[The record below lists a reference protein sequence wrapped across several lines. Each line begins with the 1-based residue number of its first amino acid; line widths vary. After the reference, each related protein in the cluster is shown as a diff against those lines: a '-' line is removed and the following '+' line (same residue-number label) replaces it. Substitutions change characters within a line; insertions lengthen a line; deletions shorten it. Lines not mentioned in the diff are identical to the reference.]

1 MKSGDFDEMVQAR
14 LVNNTAPW
22 PMAVSELDDFYKAAE
37 IMGLVETVPGEP
49 STHRNTPLGEAINLH
64 LLMAFLGIFEA
75 SEVPW
80 VLEDNGLIDEAE
92 FEWMLSLLGDDGV
105 DHAVLRPAVRRAYTR
120 AMKEG
125 AIRWRIN

>member
-1 MKSGDFDEMVQAR
+1 MDDFDKMVQAR

-22 PMAVSELDDFYKAAE
+22 PMHISDLADFYKAVE

-80 VLEDNGLIDEAE
+80 VLQDNGLIDEPE

-105 DHAVLRPAVRRAYTR
+105 DHAPLRPAVRRAYTR
-120 AMKEG
+120 AMNKG
-125 AIRWRIN
+125 VIRWRMN